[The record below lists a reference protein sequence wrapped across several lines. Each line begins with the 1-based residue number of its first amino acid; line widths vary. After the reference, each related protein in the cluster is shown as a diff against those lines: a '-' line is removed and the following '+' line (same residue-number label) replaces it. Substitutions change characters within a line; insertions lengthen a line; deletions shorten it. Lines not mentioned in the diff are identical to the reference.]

1 MSEEQDYPKM
11 PLNAFR
17 ANAGVVVVDEAGLV
31 LAFERSD
38 YPGSWQFP
46 QGGIDEGETAQEA
59 AIRELTEE
67 TSVSA
72 DDVEL
77 IDEFPDWI
85 VYEIP
90 KPNDFHGRG
99 QAQKWFMF
107 RLTTSKSEVRAKP
120 PEFVDHKWLKI
131 TELIPITAP
140 FRKVVYE
147 RLASHFSDIL
157 A

>member
-1 MSEEQDYPKM
+1 MSEETDYPKM

-17 ANAGVVVVDEAGLV
+17 ANAGVVVVDDDGLV

-46 QGGIDEGETAQEA
+46 QGGIDEGETAQKA

-67 TSVSA
+67 TSIPVEG
-72 DDVEL
+72 VEL
-77 IDEFPDWI
+77 IGEFPDWI

-99 QAQKWFMF
+99 QAQKWFLF
-107 RLTTSKSEVRAKP
+107 RLTVPKESIRAKP

-131 TELIPITAP
+131 AELIPITAP
-140 FRKVVYE
+140 FRKLVYE
-147 RLASHFSDIL
+147 KLEDHFSEVF